1 MTSKP
6 CTLGKRHKWVWFKN
20 VETRS
25 MTTHSIRI
33 ARKSKYRCECG
44 ATKIGPLDPNHSGE

>member
-1 MTSKP
+1 MANKP
-6 CTLGKRHKWVWFKN
+6 CTLGKRHKWTWFKN
-20 VETRS
+20 VETQS

-44 ATKIGPLDPNHSGE
+44 AIKLGPLDPNHSGE